1 MNRLMQYLFKGL
13 ATAAPLL
20 LTVWL
25 LYWAASGLEAFS
37 RPWATQ
43 LLPEGFYIPGMGLL
57 VGLLVL
63 AGLGLLANVF
73 LVRWLLQQID
83 RLMSH
88 IPLVKT
94 VLSGFKDFAQMLSGD
109 KARQVQHVVSIELQG
124 VRLVGFVMREGVRLF
139 GDNSSGENTSGD
151 NNAALVAVYLPM
163 SYQIGGYT
171 VYVPRERLTTLDM
184 PLEDAMRMVLTGG
197 ASNAQKKD

>member
-1 MNRLMQYLFKGL
+1 MNRLGQHLFKGL
-13 ATAAPLL
+13 ATVAPLL

-37 RPWATQ
+37 RPWAVR
-43 LLPEGFYIPGMGLL
+43 LLPDGFYIPGMGLL
-57 VGLLVL
+57 IGLLVL
-63 AGLGLLANVF
+63 AGLGLLANFFFVQ
-73 LVRWLLQQID
+73 WLLRQID

-94 VLSGFKDFAQMLSGD
+94 LLSGMKDFAQLLSGD
-109 KARQVQHVVSIELQG
+109 KTHQLQRVVSLELQG
-124 VRLVGFVMREGVRLF
+124 MRLVGFVMREEVKLLGVNDAR
-139 GDNSSGENTSGD
+139 
-151 NNAALVAVYLPM
+151 LVAVYLPM

-171 VYVPRERLTTLDM
+171 VYLPRERLTTLDM

-197 ASNAQKKD
+197 VSDAHRIHKTGNS

>member
-1 MNRLMQYLFKGL
+1 MNRLVQHLLKGL
-13 ATAAPLL
+13 ATVAPLL

-25 LYWAASGLEAFS
+25 LFWATSGLEAFS
-37 RPWATQ
+37 RPWAVR

-57 VGLLVL
+57 IGLLVL
-63 AGLGLLANVF
+63 AGLGLLANFFFVQ
-73 LVRWLLQQID
+73 WLLRQVD

-94 VLSGFKDFAQMLSGD
+94 LLSGIKDFAQLLSGD
-109 KARQVQHVVSIELQG
+109 KARHLQHVVSIELQG
-124 VRLVGFVMREGVRLF
+124 MRLVGFVVRDEVKL
-139 GDNSSGENTSGD
+139 SGAND
-151 NNAALVAVYLPM
+151 APLVAVYLPM

-184 PLEDAMRMVLTGG
+184 SLEDAMRMVLTGG
-197 ASNAQKKD
+197 ASNVHRIDKAGNP

>member
-1 MNRLMQYLFKGL
+1 MNHLAQYLLKGL

-20 LTVWL
+20 LTVWV

-37 RPWATQ
+37 RPWTAR
-43 LLPEGFYIPGMGLL
+43 LLPEGFYVPGLGVVAGLL
-57 VGLLVL
+57 ML
-63 AGLGLLANVF
+63 AGLGLLANFF
-73 LVRWLLQQID
+73 LVRWLLHLVE
-83 RLMSH
+83 RLMSR

-94 VLSGFKDFAQMLSGD
+94 LLSGIKDFAQLLSGD
-109 KARQVQHVVSIELQG
+109 KARQLQQVVSLELQG
-124 VRLVGFVMREGVRLF
+124 LRLVGFVVRDEVRL
-139 GDNSSGENTSGD
+139 SG
-151 NNAALVAVYLPM
+151 AADAELVAVYLPM

-197 ASNAQKKD
+197 ASNTQSNEKAGKH